1 MFCAAW
7 DIFSRQKKLRRAMP
21 ATQIKEKTSEIK
33 KHITMEDMES
43 MEKEKFFRAQPLH
56 VLHALHG

>member
-1 MFCAAW
+1 M
-7 DIFSRQKKLRRAMP
+7 RTVP

-33 KHITMEDMES
+33 KNITMEDMES